1 MSCCLELDRPGRRPA
16 MPAARATRRNGAPK
30 DHSDGEH
37 APSPNLLPMYLREMG
52 ATSMLAEGEELLV
65 ARELR
70 ASRARLAAVARRLPD
85 SCRDEVLG
93 ADRDGA
99 AAGWR
104 WPFEAAE
111 RFCDRLSQYARVHD
125 GAELRALAAEASR
138 CRSRLRA
145 ARDRMVVA
153 NLRLVVHIAKRYL
166 DNGVP
171 FLDLIQE
178 GNIGLMKAVEKF
190 EHDLGNKF
198 STYAYWWI
206 KQAIDRSIVDKGST
220 IRIPVHLNERRKKV
234 ARTSSALAQRLGR
247 EPTPEEI
254 ALRAQMPVQRVNE
267 VLEMVRCTRS
277 IEDASGEDDAPEPL
291 AIADGSTAPDPMQYA
306 QKCELKAKVDETL
319 RTLTERES
327 EVLRLRFG
335 IGAYD
340 PHTLEEIGWMM
351 KISRERV
358 RQIEGVALK
367 KLRENQVLETLSRA
381 AVGR

>member
-1 MSCCLELDRPGRRPA
+1 MSCCLELDRPGRRSA
-16 MPAARATRRNGAPK
+16 MPAAKRSRRSGRPRDA
-30 DHSDGEH
+30 SDGEH
-37 APSPNLLPMYLREMG
+37 ATSPSLLPMYLREMG
-52 ATSMLAEGEELLV
+52 ATRMLGESEELLV
-65 ARELR
+65 ARDLR
-70 ASRARLAAVARRLPD
+70 AGRARVAALARRLPD
-85 SCRDEVLG
+85 RCRDEILG
-93 ADRDGA
+93 GDRVGPA
-99 AAGWR
+99 SGWR
-104 WPFEAAE
+104 WPPDAAE
-111 RFCDRLSQYARVHD
+111 RFCDRLRRYARTHD
-125 GAELRALAAEASR
+125 DPEIRDLADETGR
-138 CRSRLRA
+138 LRSRIHA

-190 EHDLGNKF
+190 EYDLGNKF

-254 ALRAQMPVQRVNE
+254 ALRAQMPVERVRE
-267 VLEMVRCTRS
+267 VLEMARCTRS
-277 IEDASGEDDAPEPL
+277 IENGSGEDDAHEPL
-291 AIADGSTAPDPMQYA
+291 AVVDDSGGPDPMHHA
-306 QKCELKAKVDETL
+306 QKRELKVKVDETL

-335 IGAYD
+335 IGAHE

-358 RQIEGVALK
+358 RQIEGVALR
-367 KLRENQVLETLSRA
+367 KLRESQVLETLSKA

>member
-1 MSCCLELDRPGRRPA
+1 M
-16 MPAARATRRNGAPK
+16 
-30 DHSDGEH
+30 
-37 APSPNLLPMYLREMG
+37 
-52 ATSMLAEGEELLV
+52 
-65 ARELR
+65 
-70 ASRARLAAVARRLPD
+70 
-85 SCRDEVLG
+85 
-93 ADRDGA
+93 AD
-99 AAGWR
+99 
-104 WPFEAAE
+104 
-111 RFCDRLSQYARVHD
+111 
-125 GAELRALAAEASR
+125 EASAW
-138 CRSRLRA
+138 LRRIHA

-234 ARTSSALAQRLGR
+234 ARTAVALAQRLGR
-247 EPTPEEI
+247 EPAPEEI
-254 ALRAQMPVQRVNE
+254 ALRAQMPLERVKE
-267 VLEMVRCTRS
+267 VLDMARCTRS
-277 IEDASGEDDAPEPL
+277 IEEAGEDDAHEPL
-291 AIADGSTAPDPMQYA
+291 AIADDSAVPGPMWHA
-306 QKCELKAKVDETL
+306 QKRELKVKVEETL
-319 RTLTERES
+319 RTLTPRES
-327 EVLRLRFG
+327 EVVRLRFG
-335 IGAYD
+335 IGAHD

-358 RQIEGVALK
+358 RQIESAALR
-367 KLRENQVLETLSRA
+367 KLRESEVLETLSET